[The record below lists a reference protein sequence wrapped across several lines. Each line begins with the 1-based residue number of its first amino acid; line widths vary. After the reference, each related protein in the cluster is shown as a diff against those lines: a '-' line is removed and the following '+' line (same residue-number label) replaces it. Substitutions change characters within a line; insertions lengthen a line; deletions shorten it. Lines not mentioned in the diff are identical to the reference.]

1 MRIEF
6 YRTPFNRFQ
15 RDYSDNTAAYLSR
28 LEKTV
33 ISVSNRWEMP
43 REEMTVTIPND
54 KNIFFDALSY
64 TRINYAVIDY
74 SMHSKRDPN
83 GNLISGVAPLKWFY
97 FAEYDPDSRD
107 ANSCGVPIRLY
118 IDWWG
123 MYVNLSGE
131 TPLKLC
137 KGLLR
142 RSHVIYT
149 QSLNNS
155 AVADSSGL
163 VNQPDGIK
171 NIKGVRLFGGTSV
184 DTSLN
189 GYGYTIIVKYKV
201 QGSIIA
207 ALSESKYIFVAVT
220 PTEKIPSPNT
230 NENYSRRKNAMI
242 DLYQLSKIGKVQ
254 YTTIKDG
261 VSEPHNDIVTECA
274 GAWVVP
280 SYVGKDISA
289 TNYSIDGTLT
299 TEQGVIIVKIET
311 PTVYDNSHGAPRIL
325 TNDFFA
331 TRYINTY
338 VSLEPSYKTLKM
350 VGNMQ
355 TNVKVSGNGFDRVA
369 ILDCMIALSNADVKF
384 RVMVDGVY
392 TDLTDS
398 LSVNIQTTN
407 NYLDD
412 IKTIISGISGFAG
425 GVSSIAVGV
434 KAKSPAAIAGGIE
447 SLANQAASY
456 IGYAPTFSKYQEGM
470 NGVINM
476 SVKTTTNDEIYTMGI
491 ALMRFTPLNEN
502 DLDTEFNTYGFSGA
516 VEALEISERSAQAYC
531 YYQVEDPKIDQLGDM
546 PERAKQR
553 ICEILAEGVTIWS
566 DRLQNRYCTTRT
578 WA

>member
-1 MRIEF
+1 MRISF
-6 YRTPFNRFQ
+6 YKTPFGRFQ

-28 LEKTV
+28 LQAIAIYE
-33 ISVSNRWEMP
+33 SHRWEMP
-43 REEMTVTIPND
+43 REEMTFTIPND
-54 KNIFFDALSY
+54 QKIFLNALSY
-64 TRINYAVIDY
+64 TKVNYAVIDY
-74 SMHSKRDPN
+74 SIDSGKNPS
-83 GNLISGVAPLKWFY
+83 GLVTSGVAPLKWFY

-107 ANSCGVPIRLY
+107 ANSCGIPIRLY

-123 MYVNLSGE
+123 MYVNLSDE
-131 TPLKLC
+131 TPLTLC

-142 RSHVIYT
+142 RSHVIYA

-171 NIKGVRLFGGTSV
+171 NIKGVRLFGGVSV
-184 DTSLN
+184 DSSLT

-220 PTEKIPSPNT
+220 PTESTPSPNT
-230 NENYSRRKNAMI
+230 SKVFSRRKNAMI

-254 YTTIKDG
+254 YDTIKDG
-261 VSEPHNDIVTECA
+261 TVENHNDIVTECA

-280 SYVGKDISA
+280 SYVGGDMSA
-289 TNYSIDGTLT
+289 TNFSIDGTLT

-311 PTVYDNSHGAPRIL
+311 PTVYDNNHGSPRIL
-325 TNDFFA
+325 TNDFF
-331 TRYINTY
+331 TSRSINTY
-338 VSLEPSYKTLKM
+338 VPLEPSYKTLKM

-355 TNVKVSGNGFDRVA
+355 TNVKVSGNGFDRVS

-398 LSVNIQTTN
+398 LSVNIQTVN

-425 GVSSIAVGV
+425 GVSSVALGV

-470 NGVINM
+470 NGVVNM
-476 SVKTTTNDEIYTMGI
+476 SVKTKSSDEVYTMGI

-502 DLDTEFNTYGFSGA
+502 DIDTEFNTYGFSGA
-516 VEALEISERSAQAYC
+516 VQALEISERSAQAYC
-531 YYQVEDPKIDQLGDM
+531 YYQVDDPKLGQLEDM

-553 ICEILAEGVTIWS
+553 ICEILEAGVTIWS
-566 DRLQNRYCTTRT
+566 DRRQSRYCTTRT
-578 WA
+578 WT

>member
-1 MRIEF
+1 MKVSL
-6 YRTPFNRFQ
+6 YKTPFGRFQ

-28 LEKTV
+28 LPYRMV
-33 ISVSNRWEMP
+33 DSSLRWMMP
-43 REEMTVTIPND
+43 REEMTVTIPN
-54 KNIFFDALSY
+54 IAGERTEEY
-64 TRINYAVIDY
+64 TCMNYAVIDY
-74 SMHSKRDPN
+74 SDISTVDPD
-83 GNLISGVAPLKWFY
+83 GKIISAVMPLKWFY
-97 FAEYDPDSRD
+97 FAEYAPDDRNATSQGM
-107 ANSCGVPIRLY
+107 SFRLY

-123 MYVNLSGE
+123 MYVNLSNE

-142 RSHVIYT
+142 RSHVIYV

-171 NIKGVRLFGGTSV
+171 NIKGVRLFGGASV

-189 GYGYTIIVKYKV
+189 GYDYTIIVKYKV

-220 PTEKIPSPNT
+220 PTASTPSPNT
-230 NENYSRRKNAMI
+230 NNNYSRRKNAMI

-254 YTTIKDG
+254 YDTIKDG
-261 VSEPHNDIVTECA
+261 TVENHNDIVTECA

-331 TRYINTY
+331 TRYIDTY
-338 VSLEPSYKTLKM
+338 VSLEPSYNTLKM

-425 GVSSIAVGV
+425 GVSSIALGA

-470 NGVINM
+470 NGVVNM

-502 DLDTEFNTYGFSGA
+502 DINAEFNAYGFSGA
-516 VEALEISERSAQAYC
+516 VQALEISERSAQAYC

-553 ICEILAEGVTIWS
+553 ICEILTEGVTIWS